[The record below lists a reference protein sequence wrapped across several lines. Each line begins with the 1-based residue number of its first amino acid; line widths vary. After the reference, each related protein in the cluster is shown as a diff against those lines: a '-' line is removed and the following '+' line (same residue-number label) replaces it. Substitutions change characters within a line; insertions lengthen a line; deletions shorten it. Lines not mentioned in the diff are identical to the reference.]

1 MYDAAITADARIL
14 AALIIC
20 SMATGAGGNAG
31 STSSTNAVAKSFP
44 DRARATAT
52 SLVSAGFGLSA
63 FLFSTISRTLFAKIP
78 SLGNTSH
85 FLTLLVLGTALPQ
98 LVGVWLVAPVPHGES
113 SHIGR
118 RSNVSPGGSRETP
131 DEDEAG
137 EQDAL
142 LTQPEVIL
150 LQHVDYRH
158 IHDSDEDGA

>member
-20 SMATGAGGNAG
+20 SLATGAGGNAG

-78 SLGNTSH
+78 SPGNTSH
-85 FLTLLVLGTALPQ
+85 FLTLLALGTALPQ
-98 LVGVWLVAPVPHGES
+98 LVGVWLVAPVPHRES

-150 LQHVDYRH
+150 PQHVYRH